1 MEFKINKLVLGVLG
15 AVTSVFLITNMVE
28 VLDSTDIMIVQS
40 VTGDLTVYTEPGP
53 KWQKFGTVYTYPRQ
67 ETITFQY
74 NEDKAQDTS
83 INMQFNDGGM
93 AWISGSINWEMPLA
107 HNDVLRVHRQF
118 KSSEGVRKAAVEKM
132 LNTATYMTGQLMN
145 SIESASERRSELVAF
160 VNDQAARGVY
170 ATQVREVT
178 QKDPA
183 TGEERTYKVS
193 EVKTGS
199 NGLPVRQQGSLV
211 QEFNIRLQPL
221 SIANIMY
228 DGKVRTQISA
238 RQEAT
243 NAVQIAVANATKAR
257 QDAITTEAQGA
268 ANAATAKWEQE
279 TIKAKEVTLAE
290 QKRDVSKL
298 AKEEAENYKQ
308 QQILIGQGDAE
319 RKKLTMQADGALEQK
334 LKAYIAVQE
343 KWADAFANSKNPLV
357 PQISMGAN
365 GNSAVGNAASLVE
378 MLTAK
383 TAKDLALDLNA
394 KQ

>member
-1 MEFKINKLVLGVLG
+1 MLL
-15 AVTSVFLITNMVE
+15 
-28 VLDSTDIMIVQS
+28 
-40 VTGDLTVYTEPGP
+40 LTTKQP
-53 KWQKFGTVYTYPRQ
+53 
-67 ETITFQY
+67 
-74 NEDKAQDTS
+74 
-83 INMQFNDGGM
+83 
-93 AWISGSINWEMPLA
+93 
-107 HNDVLRVHRQF
+107 
-118 KSSEGVRKAAVEKM
+118 
-132 LNTATYMTGQLMN
+132 
-145 SIESASERRSELVAF
+145 
-160 VNDQAARGVY
+160 GVY

-193 EVKTGS
+193 EVKTGDS
-199 NGLPVRQQGSLV
+199 GLPVRQQGSLV

-365 GNSAVGNAASLVE
+365 GNSAVGNAATLVE